1 MLRIE
6 TVGAA
11 NRREF
16 GFVFFQ
22 HTVCVETGT
31 DVVMQMGDRS
41 NPRSSLR
48 IVPVGMDQSPQ
59 ACDLREIDPC
69 GQSGEGSFPVE
80 QLVEIGG
87 RERFGSVHCGYVLRF
102 SDERSVS
109 MGVLWNGQFDFMVSM
124 IRMSL
129 RIVPCGRTNP
139 SFQAFISCRIDCGS
153 PPLLPMD
160 RMTGE
165 RGPNPV
171 RGNILKVL
179 KRVRGR
185 RKVRAVME
193 RPCRRVFPAQ
203 EHVKRILRN
212 V

>member
-1 MLRIE
+1 MSIVPQRAVPDKYGE
-6 TVGAA
+6 WFRMFRGGMRRRVTVG
-11 NRREF
+11 E
-16 GFVFFQ
+16 
-22 HTVCVETGT
+22 
-31 DVVMQMGDRS
+31 
-41 NPRSSLR
+41 
-48 IVPVGMDQSPQ
+48 VPVRFDDSR
-59 ACDLREIDPC
+59 AFLRVNE
-69 GQSGEGSFPVE
+69 
-80 QLVEIGG
+80 
-87 RERFGSVHCGYVLRF
+87 YKKK
-102 SDERSVS
+102 
-109 MGVLWNGQFDFMVSM
+109 
-124 IRMSL
+124 
-129 RIVPCGRTNP
+129 RTGN
-139 SFQAFISCRIDCGS
+139 GS

>member
-1 MLRIE
+1 
-6 TVGAA
+6 
-11 NRREF
+11 
-16 GFVFFQ
+16 
-22 HTVCVETGT
+22 
-31 DVVMQMGDRS
+31 MQMGDRS

-139 SFQAFISCRIDCGS
+139 SFQAFISCRIDCASYSGLISHWNDRPASRKSKIFCSVAITVS
-153 PPLLPMD
+153 PVSVSSNTRELRYSPL
-160 RMTGE
+160 
-165 RGPNPV
+165 
-171 RGNILKVL
+171 
-179 KRVRGR
+179 
-185 RKVRAVME
+185 
-193 RPCRRVFPAQ
+193 
-203 EHVKRILRN
+203 
-212 V
+212 